1 MTPFTFSPAY
11 ILPTGI
17 AQGLWKNTDIWR
29 NLPWNI
35 TLCYYSLLDNY
46 LSENSVTDLWFWEE
60 HTCCS
65 TLLRFTLFNLFWEL
79 EQNAIERCMGRC
91 VVERISGWC
100 VFVTSASIILGPI
113 RDAAFPKMDE
123 FAENFQT
130 ASDPS
135 PHPFFGKL
143 YGFFC
148 NKIFRG
154 GATPLFL
161 YRKKRNKIFR
171 IGNDPPPPSEVFR
184 KFMEFGTDSHP

>member
-17 AQGLWKNTDIWR
+17 AQVLWKNDDIWR

-79 EQNAIERCMGRC
+79 EQNAIERCMGWC

-130 ASDPS
+130 ASEKIKNLTRLRLAK
-135 PHPFFGKL
+135 FFI
-143 YGFFC
+143 FFP
-148 NKIFRG
+148 N
-154 GATPLFL
+154 
-161 YRKKRNKIFR
+161 Y
-171 IGNDPPPPSEVFR
+171 PPPDHNLGQILNSDLASSYFPL
-184 KFMEFGTDSHP
+184 K